1 MSEHYWPNTRWVC
14 LTIAFLETVRLLD
27 ATLLF
32 LALYHPLFVLPSYPR
47 TSQFISTKKVLHLV
61 NMTSR
66 DYLRQSTLPS
76 PTITSIQTAIEL
88 QSGESLR
95 DVEVIPVSLIF
106 EEEIRRIRY
115 EEGLQALGEYFQANP
130 THRSCV
136 ELILTLT
143 HRMLGLIHFYT
154 ASEKEVKS
162 WCLKQG
168 KTILESS
175 AVVDVNITR
184 YGFDL
189 GVVLCCV
196 GMYSVSCRT
205 SGFFCVKSGADLMSA
220 YAYCIGC

>member
-1 MSEHYWPNTRWVC
+1 
-14 LTIAFLETVRLLD
+14 
-27 ATLLF
+27 
-32 LALYHPLFVLPSYPR
+32 
-47 TSQFISTKKVLHLV
+47 
-61 NMTSR
+61 MTSR

-95 DVEVIPVSLIF
+95 DIEVIPVSLKF

-115 EEGLQALGEYFQANP
+115 EEGLNALGEYFQANP

-136 ELILTLT
+136 EMILTLT

-154 ASEKEVKS
+154 ASEKEVKC
-162 WCLKQG
+162 WCLRQG

-184 YGFDL
+184 YGSESLPLYRIYIVCIAPAVF
-189 GVVLCCV
+189 VVLNFNYNCN
-196 GMYSVSCRT
+196 
-205 SGFFCVKSGADLMSA
+205 SA
-220 YAYCIGC
+220 LERNECTANCQHTT